1 MHERRL
7 RLRTTDQHA
16 VPTRNHL
23 HLRLRPRVLANA
35 LQVATIDR
43 STMPDNVIGD
53 GSAATGTLRLA
64 GTLDAQ
70 RWEIRSADDA
80 TESSSS
86 LSVNVEDHFNSSY
99 SRPTVELRSTWDL
112 SATGVGDHGVLLYG
126 LAPGE
131 IAAVHGCDLKGNPRE
146 PYRPTSGST
155 SQPSENNN
163 PPTTRATSSIAG
175 SGQGCRSGAVRTFDV
190 WGTVRVTVDHFAA
203 GVLDGRL
210 LLARGDPRGRCPSPL
225 RVFNFLSLEDVVH
238 GGQVVDC

>member
-1 MHERRL
+1 MDE

-23 HLRLRPRVLANA
+23 HLRLRPRVLANV

-99 SRPTVELRSTWDL
+99 SRRPSSCDRHGISPRPASVTTEYCST
-112 SATGVGDHGVLLYG
+112 G
-126 LAPGE
+126 
-131 IAAVHGCDLKGNPRE
+131 
-146 PYRPTSGST
+146 
-155 SQPSENNN
+155 
-163 PPTTRATSSIAG
+163 
-175 SGQGCRSGAVRTFDV
+175 
-190 WGTVRVTVDHFAA
+190 
-203 GVLDGRL
+203 
-210 LLARGDPRGRCPSPL
+210 
-225 RVFNFLSLEDVVH
+225 
-238 GGQVVDC
+238 